1 MNTNITNNVIAT
13 TTLAAPATRV
23 TQPTAT
29 SASTL
34 AQIGG
39 ALLLGLVM
47 LYAVGFSEVS
57 VAHNAAHD
65 VRHANGR
72 PCH

>member
-1 MNTNITNNVIAT
+1 MN
-13 TTLAAPATRV
+13 
-23 TQPTAT
+23 
-29 SASTL
+29 ASTL
-34 AQIGG
+34 TSTTAPVANSTASASVLAQLG
-39 ALLLGLVM
+39 AALALGFVM
-47 LYAVGFSEVS
+47 LYAVGFSEAS

>member
-1 MNTNITNNVIAT
+1 MNASTSTASTPCVS
-13 TTLAAPATRV
+13 
-23 TQPTAT
+23 PTAVSQPGTT
-29 SASTL
+29 SRSLL
-34 AQIGG
+34 AQLGG

-47 LYAVGFSEVS
+47 LYAVGFSEAS

>member
-1 MNTNITNNVIAT
+1 MIAS
-13 TTLAAPATRV
+13 
-23 TQPTAT
+23 T
-29 SASTL
+29 SASSTPLTL
-34 AQIGG
+34 ASATASTSVLAQLAA

-47 LYAVGFSEVS
+47 LYAVGFSEAS

-65 VRHANGR
+65 VRHATGR

>member
-1 MNTNITNNVIAT
+1 MNTNT
-13 TTLAAPATRV
+13 TTMTSNIAATPTIAAPT
-23 TQPTAT
+23 TT

-47 LYAVGFSEVS
+47 LYAVGFSDVS

>member
-1 MNTNITNNVIAT
+1 MNTNT
-13 TTLAAPATRV
+13 TTMTSNIAATANIAAPST
-23 TQPTAT
+23 T

-47 LYAVGFSEVS
+47 LYAVGFSDVS

>member
-1 MNTNITNNVIAT
+1 MNASTSSLTITPT
-13 TTLAAPATRV
+13 TA
-23 TQPTAT
+23 
-29 SASTL
+29 SASVL
-34 AQIGG
+34 VQLGA

-47 LYAVGFSEVS
+47 LYAVGFSDAS

-65 VRHANGR
+65 VRHATGR

>member
-1 MNTNITNNVIAT
+1 MNASSST
-13 TTLAAPATRV
+13 TTITPSTS
-23 TQPTAT
+23 

-34 AQIGG
+34 AQLGA
-39 ALLLGLVM
+39 ALLLGLVL
-47 LYAVGFSEVS
+47 LYAAGFSEVS

-72 PCH
+72 ACH

>member
-1 MNTNITNNVIAT
+1 MNANAR
-13 TTLAAPATRV
+13 PR
-23 TQPTAT
+23 PTAALLPT
-29 SASTL
+29 ALASQF
-34 AQIGG
+34 AQMAG

-47 LYAVGFSEVS
+47 VYGVEFSDAPM
-57 VAHNAAHD
+57 AHNAAHD

>member
-1 MNTNITNNVIAT
+1 MNTNLTSNTSSITLNPAV
-13 TTLAAPATRV
+13 AAP
-23 TQPTAT
+23 T
-29 SASTL
+29 SLSML

-47 LYAVGFSEVS
+47 LYAVGFSEAS

>member
-1 MNTNITNNVIAT
+1 MNTNLTSNTGSITLNPSV
-13 TTLAAPATRV
+13 AAPAV
-23 TQPTAT
+23 T
-29 SASTL
+29 SLSML

-47 LYAVGFSEVS
+47 LYAVGFSEAS

>member
-1 MNTNITNNVIAT
+1 MNASISAT
-13 TTLAAPATRV
+13 SSASIQAAPVTVPVSVLVQLAAAF
-23 TQPTAT
+23 A
-29 SASTL
+29 
-34 AQIGG
+34 
-39 ALLLGLVM
+39 LGLVM
-47 LYAVGFSEVS
+47 THAVGFSQAS

>member
-1 MNTNITNNVIAT
+1 MN
-13 TTLAAPATRV
+13 
-23 TQPTAT
+23 
-29 SASTL
+29 ASTL
-34 AQIGG
+34 ASTSTPVAHSNASTSVLVQLG
-39 ALLLGLVM
+39 AALALGFVM
-47 LYAVGFSEVS
+47 LYAVGFSEAS

>member
-1 MNTNITNNVIAT
+1 MNAPTSTAST
-13 TTLAAPATRV
+13 TSSIDLIPAAV
-23 TQPTAT
+23 SQPGTT
-29 SASTL
+29 SARSLL
-34 AQIGG
+34 AQLGG
-39 ALLLGLVM
+39 ALVLGLVM
-47 LYAVGFSEVS
+47 LYAVGFSEAS

>member
-1 MNTNITNNVIAT
+1 MN
-13 TTLAAPATRV
+13 
-23 TQPTAT
+23 
-29 SASTL
+29 ASTSPMTVNPAGSAVASVL
-34 AQIGG
+34 AQLGA

-47 LYAVGFSEVS
+47 LYAVGFSEAS

-65 VRHANGR
+65 VRHAAGR

>member
-1 MNTNITNNVIAT
+1 MN
-13 TTLAAPATRV
+13 
-23 TQPTAT
+23 
-29 SASTL
+29 ASTL
-34 AQIGG
+34 TSTSAPVANSTVSASVLVQLG
-39 ALLLGLVM
+39 AALALGFVM
-47 LYAVGFSEVS
+47 LYAVGFSEAS

>member
-1 MNTNITNNVIAT
+1 MNALTSTTSSTNL
-13 TTLAAPATRV
+13 TLAV
-23 TQPTAT
+23 VSQPDTT
-29 SASTL
+29 SARTLL
-34 AQIGG
+34 AQLGG
-39 ALLLGLVM
+39 ALVLGLVM
-47 LYAVGFSEVS
+47 LYAVGFSEAS

>member
-1 MNTNITNNVIAT
+1 MN
-13 TTLAAPATRV
+13 
-23 TQPTAT
+23 
-29 SASTL
+29 ASTL
-34 AQIGG
+34 TSTSAPVANSTASASVLAQLG
-39 ALLLGLVM
+39 AALALGFVM
-47 LYAVGFSEVS
+47 LYAVGFSEAS

>member
-1 MNTNITNNVIAT
+1 MN
-13 TTLAAPATRV
+13 
-23 TQPTAT
+23 
-29 SASTL
+29 ASTSTASTTSVTTAVVSQHVTSTTSLL
-34 AQIGG
+34 AQLGG
-39 ALLLGLVM
+39 ALVLGLVM
-47 LYAVGFSEVS
+47 LYAVGFSEAS

>member
-1 MNTNITNNVIAT
+1 MN
-13 TTLAAPATRV
+13 
-23 TQPTAT
+23 
-29 SASTL
+29 ASTL
-34 AQIGG
+34 TSTSAPVANSTVSVSVLAQLG
-39 ALLLGLVM
+39 AALALGFVM
-47 LYAVGFSEVS
+47 LYAVGFSEAS

>member
-1 MNTNITNNVIAT
+1 MNAST
-13 TTLAAPATRV
+13 TTTSTTCV
-23 TQPTAT
+23 TPTAVSQPGTT
-29 SASTL
+29 SRSLL
-34 AQIGG
+34 AQLGG
-39 ALLLGLVM
+39 ALLLGLVV
-47 LYAVGFSEVS
+47 LYAVGFSEAS

>member
-1 MNTNITNNVIAT
+1 MNASTST
-13 TTLAAPATRV
+13 TFTTCV
-23 TQPTAT
+23 TPTAVSQPGTT
-29 SASTL
+29 SRSLL
-34 AQIGG
+34 AQLGG
-39 ALLLGLVM
+39 ALLLGLVV
-47 LYAVGFSEVS
+47 LYAVGFSEAS

>member
-1 MNTNITNNVIAT
+1 MNTNLTSNISAT
-13 TTLAAPATRV
+13 STPALAAPAV
-23 TQPTAT
+23 
-29 SASTL
+29 SSLSML

-47 LYAVGFSEVS
+47 LYAVGFSEAS

>member
-1 MNTNITNNVIAT
+1 MN
-13 TTLAAPATRV
+13 
-23 TQPTAT
+23 
-29 SASTL
+29 ASTITSTSTPVAHSTASTSVLVQLGAAL
-34 AQIGG
+34 A
-39 ALLLGLVM
+39 LGFVM
-47 LYAVGFSEVS
+47 LYAVGFSEAS

>member
-1 MNTNITNNVIAT
+1 MNTNLTSNTSSV
-13 TTLAAPATRV
+13 TLGPSVAAPAV
-23 TQPTAT
+23 T
-29 SASTL
+29 SLSTL

-47 LYAVGFSEVS
+47 LYAVGFSEAS

>member
-1 MNTNITNNVIAT
+1 MNASTSTASTTCVTSTAVSQPAT
-13 TTLAAPATRV
+13 T
-23 TQPTAT
+23 
-29 SASTL
+29 SARYLL
-34 AQIGG
+34 AQLGG
-39 ALLLGLVM
+39 ALVLGLVM
-47 LYAVGFSEVS
+47 LYAVGFSEAS